1 MSIPSPAST
10 DPAQRLVEVFPTF
23 HYAFSRW
30 VQSLI
35 ESTSVSPGRIR
46 LLGVLHCKGSKIMSG
61 LSDELGVTP
70 RNVTTLVDGLEAEG
84 LVRRVPH
91 ATDRRATVVEITPK
105 GAVMARGVFAAYT
118 EKIAELFRDLP
129 ERDQAELLRLMETLL
144 DGLRERGHA
153 GRGCP

>member
-1 MSIPSPAST
+1 MSTPSPPPS
-10 DPAQRLVEVFPTF
+10 DPALRLVEVFPTF
-23 HYAFSRW
+23 HHGFSRW

-46 LLGVLHCKGSKIMSG
+46 LLGVLHCKGSKIMTG

-70 RNVTTLVDGLEAEG
+70 RNVTTLVDGLETEG

-91 ATDRRATVVEITPK
+91 TRDRRATMVEITPK
-105 GAVMARGVFAAYT
+105 GAEMASGIFASYT

-129 ERDQAELLRLMETLL
+129 DA
-144 DGLRERGHA
+144 
-153 GRGCP
+153 